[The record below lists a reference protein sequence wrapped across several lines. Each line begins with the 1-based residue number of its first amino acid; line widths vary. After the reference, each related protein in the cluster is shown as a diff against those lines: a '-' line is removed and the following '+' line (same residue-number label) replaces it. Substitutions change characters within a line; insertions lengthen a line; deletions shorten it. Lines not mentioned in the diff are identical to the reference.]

1 MISIILPCYNEEKS
15 IENNVSKIKEEITK
29 INKEYEI
36 IVVDDGSTDS
46 SREKLKSLDV
56 KVISHP
62 HNLGYGAALK
72 TGIHNSRYEIIVTLD
87 GDCQNDPKDI
97 PAMLEKFASHS
108 ENDLL
113 MIGGVRVNRKD
124 NLGKKIASKFGKFF
138 RKHLL
143 NDDHP
148 DTGCG
153 IKVFHKKLYL
163 LLPYFDHMHRF
174 FPALASREGAFVLK
188 HNVNH
193 RPRSKGRSNY
203 TNLGRLFVSVFDI
216 VGMIWLLKRY
226 PKNLKINEM
235 FSS

>member
-1 MISIILPCYNEEKS
+1 MCIR
-15 IENNVSKIKEEITK
+15 
-29 INKEYEI
+29 
-36 IVVDDGSTDS
+36 DS
-46 SREKLKSLDV
+46 
-56 KVISHP
+56 
-62 HNLGYGAALK
+62 
-72 TGIHNSRYEIIVTLD
+72 
-87 GDCQNDPKDI
+87 PKDI
-97 PAMLEKFASHS
+97 PAMLEKFANHS

-138 RKHLL
+138 RKYLL

-174 FPALASREGAFVLK
+174 FPALATREGALVLQ
-188 HNVNH
+188 HDVNH
-193 RPRSKGRSNY
+193 RPRSKGSSNY
-203 TNLGRLFVSVFDI
+203 TNLGRLFVSIFDI

-226 PKNLKINEM
+226 PKNLKINEIKK
-235 FSS
+235 